1 MPTDFFEIIIH
12 CKEIPG
18 SIAARIQCLF
28 PGIQMA
34 QLSTRKEN
42 LFAGRD
48 RNPIFRKAV
57 LINVSV
63 FFSDQFRNCIQESS
77 MQQAKGRTVSLPDS
91 AGYFCMHFPG
101 FRIFKKLYRK
111 QVTARFCAVTAAKQ
125 PNFLFHGS
133 SHFRARFLR
142 MPSLCHVCA
151 DTNLTI
157 ENFIHDNRMLAERA
171 FYCFTIFLRQVRSR
185 SVSSH
190 QRRTSW
196 IFASQY
202 FH

>member
-1 MPTDFFEIIIH
+1 
-12 CKEIPG
+12 
-18 SIAARIQCLF
+18 
-28 PGIQMA
+28 
-34 QLSTRKEN
+34 
-42 LFAGRD
+42 
-48 RNPIFRKAV
+48 
-57 LINVSV
+57 
-63 FFSDQFRNCIQESS
+63 

-125 PNFLFHGS
+125 PDFLFHSS

-157 ENFIHDNRMLAERA
+157 EKLYFS
-171 FYCFTIFLRQVRSR
+171 IFLRQVRSR

-190 QRRTSW
+190 QRSTSW

>member
-57 LINVSV
+57 LIYVSV
-63 FFSDQFRNCIQESS
+63 FFSDQLRNCIQEAS

-91 AGYFCMHFPG
+91 ADYFCMHFPG
-101 FRIFKKLYRK
+101 FCIFKKLYRK
-111 QVTARFCAVTAAKQ
+111 QVTARFCTVTAAKQ
-125 PNFLFHGS
+125 PNFLFHDS

-142 MPSLCHVCA
+142 MPSLCQVCA

-157 ENFIHDNRMLAERA
+157 EKLYFS
-171 FYCFTIFLRQVRSR
+171 IFLRQVRSR